1 MKTEKE
7 KMCAGEVY
15 NPQDNELVKEREHAH
30 GLTHMYNQLEDD
42 YARDKLIRNIFHTI
56 EGSIRVEP
64 GLRVDYGYNIRVG
77 DNFYANFNCVLLDAC
92 PITIGKNALLGPGVS
107 LVTPDHPL
115 DSVQRYNGLEFA
127 KPITIGDNC
136 WIGANATVIGGVTLG
151 DNVVIGA
158 GAVVTKSFGDN
169 VVLAGVPARVTKTIP

>member
-7 KMCAGEVY
+7 KMCSGELY
-15 NPQDNELVKEREHAH
+15 SPNDDELVKERERAH
-30 GLTHMYNQLEDD
+30 GLSHMYNQLEDD
-42 YARDKLIRNIFHTI
+42 YAREKLIKTIFDKI

-64 GLRVDYGYNIRVG
+64 GLRVDYGYNIQVG
-77 DNFYANFNCVLLDAC
+77 DNFYANFNCILLDAC
-92 PITIGKNALLGPGVS
+92 PIHIGKNALLGPGVS

-127 KPITIGDNC
+127 KPIKIGDNC
-136 WIGANATVIGGVTLG
+136 WIGAGATIIGGVTLG
-151 DNVVIGA
+151 DNVVVGA

-169 VVLAGVPARVTKTIP
+169 VVLAGVPARITKTIT

>member
-7 KMCAGEVY
+7 KMCSGELY
-15 NPQDNELVKEREHAH
+15 SPNDDELVKERERAH
-30 GLTHMYNQLEDD
+30 GLSHMYNQLEDD
-42 YARDKLIRNIFHTI
+42 YAREKLIKTIFDKI

-64 GLRVDYGYNIRVG
+64 GLRVDYGYNIQVG
-77 DNFYANFNCVLLDAC
+77 DNFYANFNCILLDAC
-92 PITIGKNALLGPGVS
+92 PIHIGKNALLGPGVS

-136 WIGANATVIGGVTLG
+136 WIGAGATIIGGVTLG
-151 DNVVIGA
+151 DNVVVGA

-169 VVLAGVPARVTKTIP
+169 VVLAGVPARITKTIT